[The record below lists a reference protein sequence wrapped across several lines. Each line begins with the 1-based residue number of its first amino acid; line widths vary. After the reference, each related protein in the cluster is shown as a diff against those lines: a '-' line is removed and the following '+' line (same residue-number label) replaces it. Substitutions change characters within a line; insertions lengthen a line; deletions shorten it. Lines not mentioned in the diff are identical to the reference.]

1 MLGLLLTFYPFLE
14 LLFVHVY
21 MHTRESIC
29 LPFFTLFLM
38 VFKKGWW
45 WFKKKKWR
53 LLAQRFSQNPEAYLY
68 SPRSIFIL
76 KMRLLLCRPQNI
88 FKPFINYLS
97 LPTCPRGRDSPTL
110 DSGLKSQCA
119 VFIHSLTQSMNAP
132 LSNPQIRSGV
142 LPWILSLY

>member
-1 MLGLLLTFYPFLE
+1 M
-14 LLFVHVY
+14 FVCTH
-21 MHTRESIC
+21 ESIC
-29 LPFFTLFLM
+29 LPLFPLFLM
-38 VFKKGWW
+38 VFKKMVMVKKKKNGDGD
-45 WFKKKKWR
+45 FKKKWR

-68 SPRSIFIL
+68 SPRSILIL

-97 LPTCPRGRDSPTL
+97 SPTCPRGWDSPAL

-119 VFIHSLTQSMNAP
+119 AFTHSPTQSMNTP
-132 LSNPQIRSGV
+132 LSNPQIRSSV